1 VANRQVQSIISSD
14 PLRVSARPSGWP
26 VRRTPR
32 WLLLAGVLFLIAAV
46 AVALVHR
53 PTTAERATDMRG
65 FLQEVNT
72 DIESCSGGVRE
83 SLTALRAVQAE
94 HFGNSTDI
102 SQGISV
108 ASQGAANCAPANNE
122 LIDNLEAYQ
131 VPESLA
137 SFGLAGVVSRLVT
150 WAAPDAQRVQT
161 DVAQLLSSTTPQA
174 RSNAQV
180 TLNRDL
186 STLNAERAAIDA
198 PIAKAIKALRMPASP
213 PRLAG

>member
-1 VANRQVQSIISSD
+1 VASTRFSGR
-14 PLRVSARPSGWP
+14 PGVSARPSGWP

-53 PTTAERATDMRG
+53 PSTAERASDMRG

-72 DIESCSGGVRE
+72 DIESCSGGVGE
-83 SLTALRAVQAE
+83 SLTALRDVQAE
-94 HFGNSTDI
+94 HFGNSADI
-102 SQGISV
+102 SDGVSV

-122 LIDNLEAYQ
+122 QIDDLENYQ
-131 VPESLA
+131 VPESLDG
-137 SFGLAGVVSRLVT
+137 FGLVNVVASLVT

-161 DVAQLLSSTTPQA
+161 DVARVLASTTPQA
-174 RSNAQV
+174 RSTAQAS
-180 TLNRDL
+180 LSRDL
-186 STLNAERAAIDA
+186 AALNTETTAIDT
-198 PIAKAIKALRMPASP
+198 PIAKAIKALRMHASP